1 MLRFVAKRLISLIIS
16 LVVASIVIF
25 LFVEVVPGDPAAYM
39 LGLNAQED
47 TLAALREQ
55 LGLNGTLL
63 ERYASWAGGML
74 RGDFGTSYTY
84 RTPVSEMIG
93 ERMWISLPLA
103 IYALTLSTLIA
114 LCESGVNPEALAAVV
129 RELRRE
135 TNALKAKKVN

>member
-63 ERYASWAGGML
+63 ERYASWVGGML
-74 RGDFGTSYTY
+74 RGD
-84 RTPVSEMIG
+84 
-93 ERMWISLPLA
+93 LA
-103 IYALTLSTLIA
+103 HLTLIA
-114 LCESGVNPEALAAVV
+114 HL
-129 RELRRE
+129 
-135 TNALKAKKVN
+135 